1 MTATATTMPTAG
13 KTAEQKQ
20 DSQFQV
26 VFRRFLRHRMAVLST
41 IFILVIFALS
51 IAAPLIAP
59 FPRDT
64 VDISIAT
71 RPGAPG
77 VAGESGRP
85 HPLGVDHLGRDLM
98 TRTLYAARVSLTIAI
113 LVELIAETVGVVI
126 GAVAGYYG
134 GWIDAIISRIVDF
147 MLSIPTLP
155 ILLIVSAIMIKT
167 DTKLP
172 LPWFVVRMMQSVLL
186 SSERE
191 ANQIIAL
198 VLVLVLF
205 GWIGSA
211 RLMRGMVLSL
221 SKQDFVE
228 SLRAFGASDARIIF
242 RHLIPNG
249 LAPILVNI
257 SLGLGAVIVGE
268 AALSFLS
275 LGVQDPIPSWGNMLN
290 QSQSYMFQHPW
301 LPLIPGIPLILVS
314 LSFNFIGDGLRDAL
328 DPRLK
333 R

>member
-1 MTATATTMPTAG
+1 MTATATTLPAAG
-13 KTAEQKQ
+13 KATEQKQ

-26 VFRRFLRHRMAVLST
+26 VFRRFLRHRMAVIST
-41 IFILVIFALS
+41 VFIAVIFALS

-59 FPRDT
+59 FPRDA

-77 VAGESGRP
+77 VAGDSGQM

-113 LVELIAETVGVVI
+113 LVELIAETFGVVV
-126 GAVAGYYG
+126 GAIAGYYG

-147 MLSIPTLP
+147 MLSIPALP

-186 SSERE
+186 SSDRE

-328 DPRLK
+328 DPR
-333 R
+333 RRV